1 MTGAASVLKPEQ
13 NFFVGIFPI
22 IFGSILHKIT
32 FHLPPTGLAA
42 HRLKLLLSNF
52 ETMAPMT
59 MTSGYRPYR
68 HILSIKKAEKYAHN
82 ISSSNEAPQ

>member
-1 MTGAASVLKPEQ
+1 MAGAASVLKPEQ

-32 FHLPPTGLAA
+32 FHLPPAGLAVF
-42 HRLKLLLSNF
+42 LPKLPLSNF

-59 MTSGYRPYR
+59 MTFEYRSYRP
-68 HILSIKKAEKYAHN
+68 ILSILKAEKNSYHIN
-82 ISSSNEAPQ
+82 P